1 MAEILDAIGDEL
13 GDIPLPGGLVLTGGT
28 ALMDGLQ
35 ELAEA
40 MLQLRVQIGYPR
52 GLQGLT
58 DRVNHPMYSTGI
70 GLALYGETLRQ
81 LEREHNVRHGG
92 NAFGSFLQRIKEW
105 FGY

>member
-1 MAEILDAIGDEL
+1 
-13 GDIPLPGGLVLTGGT
+13 
-28 ALMDGLQ
+28 MDGLQ

-52 GLQGLT
+52 GLQGLS

-81 LEREHNVRHGG
+81 LERENNTHALAGMPLDHSCSASRNG
-92 NAFGSFLQRIKEW
+92 L
-105 FGY
+105 GY

>member
-1 MAEILDAIGDEL
+1 MKL
-13 GDIPLPGGLVLTGGT
+13 GDIQLPGGLVLTGGT
-28 ALMDGLQ
+28 ALLDGLQ
-35 ELAEA
+35 ELAEV

-58 DRVNHPMYSTGI
+58 DRVNHPMYTGGI

-81 LEREHNVRHGG
+81 QEREHDARHGS
-92 NAFGSFLQRIKEW
+92 NAFGAFMQRIKEW